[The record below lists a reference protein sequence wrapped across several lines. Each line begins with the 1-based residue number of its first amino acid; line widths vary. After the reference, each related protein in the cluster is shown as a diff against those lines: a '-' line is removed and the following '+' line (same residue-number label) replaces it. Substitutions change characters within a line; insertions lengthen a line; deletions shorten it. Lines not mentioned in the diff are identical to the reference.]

1 MSNPKEP
8 KLLDQL
14 SKLDSCTLSDA
25 LDKLGVK
32 GAVTGLVQLTSARKI
47 FGKVITVQ
55 LTKIDPDKS
64 YTERKTHLGATA
76 IDQGGIDNVIVVSHQ
91 GSIDVAGWG
100 GILSQ
105 AAKIKGIRGLII
117 DGAVRDI
124 DESKA
129 VDFPIYG
136 LVGVPVSARGRISE
150 IATNNPVRIVDVE
163 VNPGD
168 YVLADGSGVV
178 FIPSEIIEGVIETAE
193 DIAKKEYEI
202 IKKIKKG
209 STVSKAMDQKYENM
223 LK

>member
-14 SKLDSCTLSDA
+14 SKLDSCALSDA

-55 LTKIDPDKS
+55 LTEIDPEKS
-64 YTERKTHLGATA
+64 YTERKIHLGATA
-76 IDQGGIDNVIVVSHQ
+76 IDQGGNDNVIVVSHQ
-91 GSIDVAGWG
+91 GRIDVAGWG

-105 AAKIKGIRGLII
+105 AAKLKGIRGLII

-129 VDFPIYG
+129 VDFPIFG

-150 IATNNPVRIVDVE
+150 ITTNNPVQIVDVE

-193 DIAKKEYEI
+193 DIAKMENAI
-202 IKKIKKG
+202 IKKIKEG

>member
-8 KLLDQL
+8 RLLDRL

-25 LDKLGVK
+25 LDKLRVK

-55 LTKIDPDKS
+55 LTEIDPEKS
-64 YTERKTHLGATA
+64 YTERKIHLGATA
-76 IDQGGIDNVIVVSHQ
+76 IDQGGNDNIIVVSHQ

-105 AAKIKGIRGLII
+105 AAKLKGIKGVII

-124 DESKA
+124 DESKEE
-129 VDFPIYG
+129 DFPIYG
-136 LVGVPVSARGRISE
+136 LVGVPVSARGRIEE
-150 IATNNPVRIVDVE
+150 ISANEPIHIKDIL

-178 FIPSEIIEGVIETAE
+178 FISSELINQAIETAE
-193 DIAKKEYEI
+193 DIAKKEKTI
-202 IKKIKKG
+202 VKKIQEG
-209 STVSKAMDQKYENM
+209 STVSNAMDDKYENM

>member
-1 MSNPKEP
+1 MSNPKDP

-32 GAVTGLVQLTSARKI
+32 GTVTGLVQLTSARKI

-55 LTKIDPDKS
+55 LTKIAPEKS
-64 YTERKTHLGATA
+64 NTEKKIHLGATA
-76 IDQGGIDNVIVVSHQ
+76 IDHGGKDNVIVVSHQ
-91 GSIDVAGWG
+91 GRIDVAGWG

-105 AAKIKGIRGLII
+105 AAKLKGIKGVII

-150 IATNNPVRIVDVE
+150 IATNNPVRIVDVK

-193 DIAKKEYEI
+193 DIAKMENAI
-202 IKKIKKG
+202 IKKIKEG